1 MAAMNCK
8 LDVLQGILNLAKEDP
23 TREEVNKLLLVTDNE
38 GRTVIDV
45 AARHCELQVIQ
56 GTLNWVK

>member
-1 MAAMNCK
+1 MNCK

-45 AARHCELQVIQ
+45 AARFGELQVIQ

>member
-1 MAAMNCK
+1 MNCK
-8 LDVLQGILNLAKEDP
+8 LDVLQGILILAKEDP
-23 TREEVNKLLLVTDNE
+23 TREQVNKLLLATDNE
-38 GRTVIDV
+38 GRNVIDV